1 MEFWTLCVVCGC
13 VWVVYPFFFNFS
25 FMHYY
30 LLNDLQL
37 ENVFHQTNPRKSCLF
52 SLMQVCILYIHTM
65 SKQYKASKDHKENQI
80 FLWKKWKN
88 ETQTTSKRFF
98 LLRILLTA
106 YRGAQKNQQKMEK
119 SEFKMKNKVMCS
131 RLKCKVELVD
141 VSDMKNAKKMKPDKR
156 CWRNKKWDIVRTVNT
171 FFWINVQNTSTT
183 KIKLHLDIFM
193 RLKGW
198 WWGWIFFLLALFSFS
213 NFRSF
218 VNKFNLSIVCRH
230 MQGARIHTHT
240 LHTWFICFAISFFF
254 WRFFF
259 HWILPISIARSLCS
273 LPSSQLETFFK
284 DIRYCWM

>member
-1 MEFWTLCVVCGC
+1 
-13 VWVVYPFFFNFS
+13 
-25 FMHYY
+25 MHYY

-52 SLMQVCILYIHTM
+52 SSMQVCILYIHTM

-119 SEFKMKNKVMCS
+119 PEFKMKNKVMCS

-141 VSDMKNAKKMKPDKR
+141 VGDMKNAKKMKPDKR
-156 CWRNKKWDIVRTVNT
+156 CWRNKKWDIVHTVNT

-193 RLKGW
+193 RLKGR

-230 MQGARIHTHT
+230 MQGARIYTHTHST
-240 LHTWFICFAISFFF
+240 LELYVSRFHFSSGDFFFIGFSRFLSLARSAPCLHLNSRLSSKILDTVECNGLTQFIC
-254 WRFFF
+254 
-259 HWILPISIARSLCS
+259 
-273 LPSSQLETFFK
+273 EV
-284 DIRYCWM
+284 